1 MFDYNRIKKEFLTLI
16 HQIYDI
22 YYHESSKL
30 LITRAEKNSQLSS
43 INFQRLYKINTEF
56 ITVCENITKRSFLTL
71 KSNLL
76 SQAKIYIS
84 TFHNKKIRKI
94 VNDIETD
101 QWIPAEIK
109 ENNQDI
115 VNRITHKEWGSIAE
129 LNTFDSLSSLSSSQN
144 SSSENIDKTNNKRP
158 INRTLYIEKKKYIVA
173 ACTVSFI
180 NALSEYI
187 TCAEVIPILII
198 DVINSIYSLL
208 QVFNSKVC
216 QIIIGGGAVTSGGLK
231 YIAAKHLALA
241 SRSLG
246 AVKALIPHIKNFLQS
261 KLLTKQLI
269 LLNDLD
275 RYSKDYDN
283 HQREIYDKLIS
294 IMNGKLESHCKSLQ
308 AMDWEQP
315 EIPTKPNVYML
326 LMVKDLTS
334 LYRLLSKIIP
344 IEILQDIMK
353 EVLTSYTNRLEKE
366 LGTIEIY
373 SSNAKNRLLIDFQ
386 YYIQKLSILD
396 GVNGPGNK
404 LEVVV
409 NNIAIKEKKP
419 TIEQKTIV
427 NEYIRQSFDSG
438 SRRSSIYDDNSSNG
452 HSYTNLPQISTKN
465 EDSQIENEKL
475 ISSPLNIGENTE
487 NNNTESEN
495 HSVVNLSQDKLNLEN
510 NNEIISVRNENNGQI
525 NNKYNNSLNQSVS
538 INNDKEERSTCS
550 TYHIATENINIH
562 HSYNNNNS
570 SNEIT
575 TTLNTLEL
583 EENSNPNKKYNGD
596 SDSNNSF
603 SPEYRNND
611 IIENSLYNRKNS
623 YTEEKNSGTTER
635 KSSYT
640 INKKAFSLFSQ
651 NVKKFGSEIKK
662 HYSSSNNSMES
673 VLGLDKLVSKSNSS
687 KSIISNPEISN
698 NPPNSNE

>member
-1 MFDYNRIKKEFLTLI
+1 
-16 HQIYDI
+16 
-22 YYHESSKL
+22 
-30 LITRAEKNSQLSS
+30 
-43 INFQRLYKINTEF
+43 
-56 ITVCENITKRSFLTL
+56 
-71 KSNLL
+71 
-76 SQAKIYIS
+76 
-84 TFHNKKIRKI
+84 
-94 VNDIETD
+94 
-101 QWIPAEIK
+101 
-109 ENNQDI
+109 
-115 VNRITHKEWGSIAE
+115 
-129 LNTFDSLSSLSSSQN
+129 
-144 SSSENIDKTNNKRP
+144 
-158 INRTLYIEKKKYIVA
+158 
-173 ACTVSFI
+173 
-180 NALSEYI
+180 
-187 TCAEVIPILII
+187 
-198 DVINSIYSLL
+198 
-208 QVFNSKVC
+208 
-216 QIIIGGGAVTSGGLK
+216 
-231 YIAAKHLALA
+231 
-241 SRSLG
+241 
-246 AVKALIPHIKNFLQS
+246 
-261 KLLTKQLI
+261 
-269 LLNDLD
+269 
-275 RYSKDYDN
+275 
-283 HQREIYDKLIS
+283 
-294 IMNGKLESHCKSLQ
+294 
-308 AMDWEQP
+308 
-315 EIPTKPNVYML
+315 
-326 LMVKDLTS
+326 
-334 LYRLLSKIIP
+334 
-344 IEILQDIMK
+344 MK

-562 HSYNNNNS
+562 HSYNNNNNS